1 MKPTIFKISD
11 FVLLFVLISSGCKK
25 DSGDNNSIKLGNGNV
40 WLSGGL
46 PNCAE
51 QIHLDNGDALIVN
64 LEDVKSFISGDRV
77 SVKYKEI
84 GVNKVCSPGIDCEIV
99 EIKKVPLSQ

>member
-1 MKPTIFKISD
+1 MKTTIFKLSA
-11 FVLLFVLISSGCKK
+11 FVLLFALISSGCKK
-25 DSGDNNSIKLGNGNV
+25 DGGDNNSIKHENGNV

-46 PNCAE
+46 ANCAE

-64 LEDVKSFISGDRV
+64 VEDIISFTSGDRV

-84 GVNKVCSPGIDCEIV
+84 GINKFCSPGIDCEII
-99 EIKKVPLSQ
+99 EIKKIQ